1 MRRFAGLFLAIA
13 LAGVAVQATGAPQ
26 THTVADGHTLGRI
39 AKRYNITI
47 EALCNANGI
56 SRRDAIKPG
65 QKLVIPDRDDK
76 DGANARRHR
85 AAESAAPALARA
97 VVNDVE
103 LGAAPREE
111 ADHAPEPAHKP
122 EADKGAEAESKP
134 ISSDGMR
141 ALEVP
146 GAGTAFYYEPNG
158 PGRKSLRPV
167 IMYLHGRGGQPRTDC
182 KRWAPVARRLGWLV
196 CPSGPGARGD
206 GRGWNN
212 NWGSA
217 HHAAMATIQAL
228 RGRYG
233 RRVQLFGNTIRG
245 FSEGAYAALNVGVR
259 EPRTFNRWLI
269 MAGDAKYLGGPG
281 IEALSGAGNQLRRV
295 YLITGEQDGVIDG
308 TRQIERWLKH
318 AGVATRVSTPKD
330 MGHEVALDDKA
341 GMYRAA
347 LVWLDRG

>member
-1 MRRFAGLFLAIA
+1 MRRFSSLLSA
-13 LAGVAVQATGAPQ
+13 LALAVATAQAAGAPQ
-26 THTVADGHTLGRI
+26 THTVADGHTLGKI
-39 AKRYNITI
+39 AKRYNVSI

-65 QKLVIPDRDDK
+65 QKLVIPDPDDK
-76 DGANARRHR
+76 DGANARR
-85 AAESAAPALARA
+85 AAPREQPPALARA
-97 VVNDVE
+97 VANDAQLVP
-103 LGAAPREE
+103 APHED
-111 ADHAPEPAHKP
+111 ADRAPEPAQKP
-122 EADKGAEAESKP
+122 EADKAEEPESKP

-141 ALEVP
+141 ALEVS
-146 GAGTAFYYEPNG
+146 GAGTAYYYEPLG
-158 PGRKSLRPV
+158 PGRKSMRPV
-167 IMYLHGRGGQPRTDC
+167 IMYLHGRGGQPRVDC

-217 HHAAMATIQAL
+217 HQAAMATLNAL

-233 RRVQLFGNTIRG
+233 RRVQLYGNTIMG

-281 IEALSGAGNQLRRV
+281 IEALSGAGNRLRRV

>member
-1 MRRFAGLFLAIA
+1 MRRFAGLLLAAA
-13 LAGVAVQATGAPQ
+13 LAGAASQAMGAPQ
-26 THTVADGHTLGRI
+26 THTVGDGHTLGKI
-39 AKRYNITI
+39 AKRYNVSI

-76 DGANARRHR
+76 DGANARRQH
-85 AAESAAPALARA
+85 APAESAPALVRA
-97 VVNDVE
+97 VVNDAQ
-103 LGAAPREE
+103 LAPPKEE
-111 ADHAPEPAHKP
+111 APSEP
-122 EADKGAEAESKP
+122 EAPPKAEEPESKP

-146 GAGTAFYYEPNG
+146 GAGTAYYYEPLG

-182 KRWAPVARRLGWLV
+182 KRWAGVARRLGWLV

-217 HHAAMATIQAL
+217 HQAAMATIQAL

-233 RRVQLFGNTIRG
+233 RRVQLFGNTIMG

-295 YLITGEQDGVIDG
+295 YLITGEQDGVLEG

>member
-1 MRRFAGLFLAIA
+1 MRRFSSLLTA
-13 LAGVAVQATGAPQ
+13 LALAVATAQAAGAPQ
-26 THTVADGHTLGRI
+26 THTVADGHTLGKI
-39 AKRYNITI
+39 AKRYNVSI

-65 QKLVIPDRDDK
+65 QKLVIPAPDDK
-76 DGANARRHR
+76 DGANARRATQR
-85 AAESAAPALARA
+85 EPSPVLARA
-97 VVNDVE
+97 VVNDAQVA
-103 LGAAPREE
+103 LAPHEDAGR
-111 ADHAPEPAHKP
+111 APEAAQKP
-122 EADKGAEAESKP
+122 EADKAEEPESKP

-146 GAGTAFYYEPNG
+146 GAGTAYYYEPLG
-158 PGRKSLRPV
+158 PGRKSMRPV
-167 IMYLHGRGGQPRTDC
+167 IMYLHGRGGQPRVDC

-217 HHAAMATIQAL
+217 HQAAMATINAL

-233 RRVQLFGNTIRG
+233 RRVQLYGNTIMG

-281 IEALSGAGNQLRRV
+281 IEALSGAGNRLRRV

-330 MGHEVALDDKA
+330 MGHEVALDGKA

>member
-1 MRRFAGLFLAIA
+1 M
-13 LAGVAVQATGAPQ
+13 
-26 THTVADGHTLGRI
+26 
-39 AKRYNITI
+39 
-47 EALCNANGI
+47 
-56 SRRDAIKPG
+56 
-65 QKLVIPDRDDK
+65 
-76 DGANARRHR
+76 
-85 AAESAAPALARA
+85 
-97 VVNDVE
+97 
-103 LGAAPREE
+103 
-111 ADHAPEPAHKP
+111 
-122 EADKGAEAESKP
+122 
-134 ISSDGMR
+134 
-141 ALEVP
+141 
-146 GAGTAFYYEPNG
+146 
-158 PGRKSLRPV
+158 RPV

-182 KRWAPVARRLGWLV
+182 KRWASVARRLGWLV

-217 HHAAMATIQAL
+217 HQAAMATIHAL
-228 RGRYG
+228 RARYG
-233 RRVQLFGNTIRG
+233 RRVQLFGNTIMG

-281 IEALSGAGNQLRRV
+281 IEALSGAGSRVRRV

>member
-1 MRRFAGLFLAIA
+1 MRRFAGLLLAAA
-13 LAGVAVQATGAPQ
+13 LAGATAQAAGAPQ
-26 THTVADGHTLGRI
+26 THTVADGHTLGKI
-39 AKRYNITI
+39 AKRYNISI

-65 QKLVIPDRDDK
+65 QKLIIPDRDDK
-76 DGANARRHR
+76 DGANARRQR
-85 AAESAAPALARA
+85 GQAESAPALARA
-97 VVNDVE
+97 VVNDAQLTPPSDTPSAE
-103 LGAAPREE
+103 
-111 ADHAPEPAHKP
+111 P
-122 EADKGAEAESKP
+122 EAPKAAGDKDEEPESKP

-141 ALEVP
+141 ALDVP
-146 GAGTAFYYEPNG
+146 GGGTTYYYEPTG
-158 PGRKSLRPV
+158 PGRRSLRPV
-167 IMYLHGRGGQPRTDC
+167 IMYLHGRGGQPRVDC

-217 HHAAMATIQAL
+217 HQAAMASIQAL
-228 RGRYG
+228 RNRYG
-233 RRVQLFGNTIRG
+233 RRVQLFGNTIMG

-295 YLITGEQDGVIDG
+295 YLITGEQDGVIEG

-318 AGVATRVSTPKD
+318 AGVATRVSTPKG